1 MQKTAPKPVN
11 HLPKSHP
18 VYFLSNKH
26 NKQVIPQG
34 HPDREAMVGHINT
47 LNQDG
52 HAGEARR
59 LYDLHITG
67 ASGAYAKG
75 MDKSDDSWDDITYGD
90 KELSDKEHKDL
101 IDLGTKAK
109 DIAYHKT
116 HKETGAHKDD
126 HRAVEAHGNTKWL
139 KTFHN
144 HQDNMCELPR
154 SEVEKLHED
163 VPHND
168 KSHNVKPERHLK
180 VVKSLKDLRDALRKI
195 NSLD

>member
-47 LNQDG
+47 LNQNG

-67 ASGAYAKG
+67 AGGAYAKG
-75 MDKSDDSWDDITYGD
+75 MNKSHGDDSWNDIAYGD
-90 KELSDKEHKDL
+90 KKLSDKESAAHNE
-101 IDLGTKAK
+101 LGAKAK
-109 DIAYHKT
+109 DVAYHKT
-116 HKETGAHKDD
+116 HK
-126 HRAVEAHGNTKWL
+126 
-139 KTFHN
+139 
-144 HQDNMCELPR
+144 
-154 SEVEKLHED
+154 
-163 VPHND
+163 
-168 KSHNVKPERHLK
+168 
-180 VVKSLKDLRDALRKI
+180 VVKSLKNLRDALRKI
-195 NSLD
+195 NSLDQH